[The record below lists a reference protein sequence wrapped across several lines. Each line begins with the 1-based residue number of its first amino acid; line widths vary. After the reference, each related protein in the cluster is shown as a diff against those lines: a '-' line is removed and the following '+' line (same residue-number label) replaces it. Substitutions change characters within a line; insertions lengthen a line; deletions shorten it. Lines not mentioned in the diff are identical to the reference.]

1 MSHTPS
7 RQDFDHYMAPNYAPQ
22 QVVPVRGEGSWL
34 WDQEGKA
41 YIDFAGGIAVNA
53 LGHCHPVLVE
63 ALKAQADTLWH
74 VSNVFTNEPAM
85 KLAKALVE
93 RTFADKVF
101 LCSSGGEANEAALK
115 LARRYAVEHHGEHKD
130 KIISFYHSFH
140 GRTFFTVSVGGQPKY
155 SQGFGPVPGGI
166 LHAEFNDL
174 ESVRKLIGD
183 DTCAIMVEPMQ
194 GEGGIVPADPA
205 FLHGLR
211 ELCDDHQ
218 ALLIFD
224 EVQTGVGRSGE
235 LYAYQNYGVTPDI
248 LTSAKSLG
256 GGFPIGAM
264 LTTDAIATSL
274 AVGTHGSTYGGN
286 ALASAVALAAV
297 EFIDTP
303 KVLEGVKKRHALF
316 REHLEAINRKHGVFK
331 EIRGMGLLL
340 GAQMTAEY
348 EGRAKDILPLA
359 IEEGLMALIAGPNVL
374 RMAPSLVIPEAD
386 IHAGMA
392 RLERAIARL
401 VAQESRTAEG

>member
-1 MSHTPS
+1 MSHTPN

-22 QVVPVRGEGSWL
+22 QVIPVRGEGSRL
-34 WDQEGKA
+34 WDQAGQE
-41 YIDFAGGIAVNA
+41 YIDFAGGIAVNS
-53 LGHCHPVLVE
+53 LGHCHPVLVD
-63 ALKAQADTLWH
+63 ALKEQGETLWH
-74 VSNVFTNEPAM
+74 LSNVFTNEPAL

-115 LARRYAVEHHGEHKD
+115 LARRWAVDNHGEHKD
-130 KIISFYHSFH
+130 KIISFYQSFH

-166 LHAEFNDL
+166 LHAEYNDL
-174 ESVRKLIGD
+174 ESVRALVGD

-194 GEGGIVPADPA
+194 GEGGIVPAKPE
-205 FLHGLR
+205 FLQGLR
-211 ELCDDHQ
+211 DLCDEHN

-235 LYAYQNYGVTPDI
+235 LYAYKNYGITPDI

-256 GGFPIGAM
+256 GGFPVGAM
-264 LTTDAIATSL
+264 LAIDDVAKSL
-274 AVGTHGSTYGGN
+274 VVGTHGSTYGGN

-303 KVLEGVKKRHALF
+303 EVLEGVKKRHDLF
-316 REHLEAINRKHGVFK
+316 REHLDAINRKHGVFK
-331 EIRGMGLLL
+331 DIRGMGLLI
-340 GAQMTAEY
+340 GAQMADAY

-386 IHAGMA
+386 IQAGME
-392 RLERAIARL
+392 RLDRAIARL
-401 VAQESRTAEG
+401 VAQE

>member
-22 QVVPVRGEGSWL
+22 QVIPVRGEGSRL
-34 WDQEGKA
+34 WDQQENE

-53 LGHCHPVLVE
+53 LGHCHPVLVN
-63 ALKAQADTLWH
+63 ALKEQGEKLWH
-74 VSNVFTNEPAM
+74 LSNVFTNEPALA
-85 KLAKALVE
+85 LAKALVE

-130 KIISFYHSFH
+130 KIISFYQSFH

-174 ESVRKLIGD
+174 ESVRQLVGD

-194 GEGGIVPADPA
+194 GEGGIVPAKPE
-205 FLHGLR
+205 FLQGLR
-211 ELCDDHQ
+211 DLCDEHS

-235 LYAYQNYGVTPDI
+235 LYAYKNYGITPDI

-256 GGFPIGAM
+256 GGFPVGAM
-264 LTTDAIATSL
+264 LATDDVAKSL
-274 AVGTHGSTYGGN
+274 TVGTHGSTYGGN

-303 KVLEGVKKRHALF
+303 EVLEGVKKRHDLF
-316 REHLEAINRKHGVFK
+316 REHLDAINRKHGVFK
-331 EIRGMGLLL
+331 DIRGMGLLI
-340 GAQMTAEY
+340 GAQMADAY

-359 IEEGLMALIAGPNVL
+359 IEEGLMALVAGPNVL

-386 IHAGMA
+386 IREGME
-392 RLERAIARL
+392 RLDRAIARL
-401 VAQESRTAEG
+401 VAQE

>member
-7 RQDFDHYMAPNYAPQ
+7 RQDFDHYMMPNYSPQ
-22 QVVPVRGEGSWL
+22 QSIPVRGEGSRL
-34 WDQEGKA
+34 WDQQGRE
-41 YIDFAGGIAVNA
+41 YIDFAGGIAVNS
-53 LGHCHPVLVE
+53 LGHCHPVLVN
-63 ALKAQADTLWH
+63 ALKEQGEKLWH
-74 VSNVFTNEPAM
+74 LSNVFTNEPAL
-85 KLAKALVE
+85 KLARTLTE

-115 LARRYAVEHHGEHKD
+115 LARRWAVDHHGEHKD
-130 KIISFYHSFH
+130 KIISFYQSFH

-166 LHAEFNDL
+166 LHANFNDL
-174 ESVRKLIGD
+174 ESVRKLVGD

-194 GEGGIVPADPA
+194 GEGGIVPATQE
-205 FLHGLR
+205 FLQGLR
-211 ELCDDHQ
+211 DLCDEHS

-235 LYAYQNYGVTPDI
+235 LYAYKNFGITPDI

-256 GGFPIGAM
+256 GGFPIGAT
-264 LTTDAIATSL
+264 LTTDAIAKSL
-274 AVGTHGSTYGGN
+274 VIGTHGSTYGGN

-303 KVLEGVKKRHALF
+303 EVLQGVKQRHDLF
-316 REHLEAINRKHGVFK
+316 REHLETINRKHGVFK
-331 EIRGMGLLL
+331 EIRGMGLLM
-340 GAQMTAEY
+340 GAQMSDAF

-359 IEEGLMALIAGPNVL
+359 MEEGVMALIAGPNVL

-386 IHAGMA
+386 IAEGMA
-392 RLERAIARL
+392 RLERAIERL
-401 VAQESRTAEG
+401 VASA

>member
-1 MSHTPS
+1 MSYTPN
-7 RQDFDHYMAPNYAPQ
+7 RQDFDHYMAPNYSPQ
-22 QVVPVRGEGSWL
+22 QIIPVRGEGSRL
-34 WDQEGKA
+34 WDQQGRE
-41 YIDFAGGIAVNA
+41 YIDFAGGIAVNS
-53 LGHCHPVLVE
+53 LGHCHPVLVN
-63 ALKAQADTLWH
+63 ALKEQSEKLWH
-74 VSNVFTNEPAM
+74 LSNVFTNEPAL
-85 KLAKALVE
+85 KLAKTLTE

-115 LARRYAVEHHGEHKD
+115 LARRWAVDHHGEHKD
-130 KIISFYHSFH
+130 KIISFYQSFH

-155 SQGFGPVPGGI
+155 SQGFGPIPGGI
-166 LHAEFNDL
+166 LHANFNDL
-174 ESVRKLIGD
+174 ESVRKLVGD

-194 GEGGIVPADPA
+194 GEGGIVPATQA
-205 FLHGLR
+205 FLQGLR
-211 ELCDDHQ
+211 DLCDEHN

-235 LYAYQNYGVTPDI
+235 LYAYKNFGITPDI

-256 GGFPIGAM
+256 GGFPVGAT
-264 LTTDAIATSL
+264 LTTDAIAKSL
-274 AVGTHGSTYGGN
+274 AIGTHGSTYGGN

-303 KVLEGVKKRHALF
+303 DVLEGVKHRHDLF
-316 REHLEAINRKHGVFK
+316 REHLETINRKHGVFK
-331 EIRGMGLLL
+331 EIRGMGLLM
-340 GAQMTAEY
+340 GAQMSDAY

-386 IHAGMA
+386 IVEGMV
-392 RLERAIARL
+392 RLERAIERL
-401 VAQESRTAEG
+401 VASA

>member
-1 MSHTPS
+1 M
-7 RQDFDHYMAPNYAPQ
+7 MPNYSPQ
-22 QVVPVRGEGSWL
+22 QSIPVRGEGSRL
-34 WDQEGKA
+34 WDQQGRE
-41 YIDFAGGIAVNA
+41 YIDFAGGIAVNS
-53 LGHCHPVLVE
+53 LGHCHPVLVN
-63 ALKAQADTLWH
+63 ALKEQGEKLWH
-74 VSNVFTNEPAM
+74 LSNVFTNEPAL
-85 KLAKALVE
+85 KLARTLTE

-115 LARRYAVEHHGEHKD
+115 LARRWAVDHHGEHKD
-130 KIISFYHSFH
+130 KIISFYQSFH

-166 LHAEFNDL
+166 LHANFNDL
-174 ESVRKLIGD
+174 ESVRKLVGD

-194 GEGGIVPADPA
+194 GEGGIVPATQE
-205 FLHGLR
+205 FLQGLR
-211 ELCDDHQ
+211 DLCDEHN

-235 LYAYQNYGVTPDI
+235 LYAYKNFGITPDI

-256 GGFPIGAM
+256 GGFPIGAT
-264 LTTDAIATSL
+264 LTTDAIAKSL
-274 AVGTHGSTYGGN
+274 VIGTHGSTYGGN

-303 KVLEGVKKRHALF
+303 EVLQGVKQRHDLF
-316 REHLEAINRKHGVFK
+316 REHLETINRKHGVFK
-331 EIRGMGLLL
+331 EIRGMGLLM
-340 GAQMTAEY
+340 GAQMSDAF

-359 IEEGLMALIAGPNVL
+359 MEEGVMALIAGPNVL

-386 IHAGMA
+386 IAEGMA
-392 RLERAIARL
+392 RLERAIERL
-401 VAQESRTAEG
+401 VASA

>member
-7 RQDFDHYMAPNYAPQ
+7 RQDFDHYMMPNYSPQ
-22 QVVPVRGEGSWL
+22 QSIPVRGEGSRL
-34 WDQEGKA
+34 WDQEGRE
-41 YIDFAGGIAVNA
+41 YIDFAGGIAVNS
-53 LGHCHPVLVE
+53 LGHCHPVLVN
-63 ALKAQADTLWH
+63 ALKEQGEKLWH
-74 VSNVFTNEPAM
+74 LSNVFTNEPAL
-85 KLAKALVE
+85 KLAKTLTE

-115 LARRYAVEHHGEHKD
+115 LARRWAVDHHGEHKD
-130 KIISFYHSFH
+130 KIISFYQSFH

-166 LHAEFNDL
+166 LHANFNDL
-174 ESVRKLIGD
+174 ESVRKLVGD

-194 GEGGIVPADPA
+194 GEGGIVPATQE
-205 FLHGLR
+205 FLQGLR
-211 ELCDDHQ
+211 DLCDEHN

-235 LYAYQNYGVTPDI
+235 LYAYKNFGITPDI

-256 GGFPIGAM
+256 GGFPIGAT
-264 LTTDAIATSL
+264 LTTDAIAQSL
-274 AVGTHGSTYGGN
+274 VIGTHGSTYGGN

-303 KVLEGVKKRHALF
+303 EVLQGVKQRHDLF
-316 REHLEAINRKHGVFK
+316 REHLETINRKHGVFK
-331 EIRGMGLLL
+331 EIRGMGLLM
-340 GAQMTAEY
+340 GAQMSDAF

-359 IEEGLMALIAGPNVL
+359 MEEGVMALIAGPNVL

-386 IHAGMA
+386 IAEGMA
-392 RLERAIARL
+392 RLERAIERL
-401 VAQESRTAEG
+401 VASA

>member
-7 RQDFDHYMAPNYAPQ
+7 RQDFDHYMMPNYSPQ
-22 QVVPVRGEGSWL
+22 QSIPVRGEGSRL
-34 WDQEGKA
+34 WDQQGRE
-41 YIDFAGGIAVNA
+41 YIDFAGGIAVNS
-53 LGHCHPVLVE
+53 LGHCHPVLVN
-63 ALKAQADTLWH
+63 ALKEQGEKLWH
-74 VSNVFTNEPAM
+74 LSNVFTNEPAL
-85 KLAKALVE
+85 KLARTLTE

-115 LARRYAVEHHGEHKD
+115 LARRWAVDHHGEHKD
-130 KIISFYHSFH
+130 KIISFYQSFH

-166 LHAEFNDL
+166 LHANFNDL
-174 ESVRKLIGD
+174 ESVRKLVGD

-194 GEGGIVPADPA
+194 GEGGIVPATQE
-205 FLHGLR
+205 FLQGLR
-211 ELCDDHQ
+211 DLCDEHN

-235 LYAYQNYGVTPDI
+235 LYAYKNFGITPDI

-256 GGFPIGAM
+256 GGFPVGAT
-264 LTTDAIATSL
+264 LTTDAIAQSL
-274 AVGTHGSTYGGN
+274 VIGTHGSTYGGN

-303 KVLEGVKKRHALF
+303 EVLQGVKQRHDLF
-316 REHLEAINRKHGVFK
+316 REHLETINRKHGVFK
-331 EIRGMGLLL
+331 EIRGMGLLM
-340 GAQMTAEY
+340 GAQMSDAF

-359 IEEGLMALIAGPNVL
+359 MEEGVMALIAGPNVL

-386 IHAGMA
+386 IAEGMA
-392 RLERAIARL
+392 RLERAIERL
-401 VAQESRTAEG
+401 VASA

>member
-1 MSHTPS
+1 MSYTPS
-7 RQDFDHYMAPNYAPQ
+7 RQDFDHYMTPNYSPQ
-22 QVVPVRGEGSWL
+22 QIIPVRGEGSRL
-34 WDQEGKA
+34 WDQEGRE
-41 YIDFAGGIAVNA
+41 YIDFAGGIAVNS
-53 LGHCHPVLVE
+53 LGHCHPVLVN
-63 ALKAQADTLWH
+63 ALKEQGETLWH
-74 VSNVFTNEPAM
+74 LSNVFTNEPAL
-85 KLAKALVE
+85 KLAKTLTE

-115 LARRYAVEHHGEHKD
+115 LARRWAVDHHGEHKD
-130 KIISFYHSFH
+130 KIISFYQSFH

-166 LHAEFNDL
+166 LHASFNDL
-174 ESVRKLIGD
+174 ESVRGLVGD

-194 GEGGIVPADPA
+194 GEGGIVPATQE
-205 FLHGLR
+205 FLQGLR
-211 ELCDDHQ
+211 DLCDEHN

-235 LYAYQNYGVTPDI
+235 LYAYKNFGITPDI

-256 GGFPIGAM
+256 GGFPVGAM
-264 LTTDAIATSL
+264 LTTDAIAASL
-274 AVGTHGSTYGGN
+274 AIGTHGSTYGGN

-303 KVLEGVKKRHALF
+303 EVLEGVKYRHDLF
-316 REHLEAINRKHGVFK
+316 REHLETINRKHGVFK
-331 EIRGMGLLL
+331 EIRGMGLLM
-340 GAQMTAEY
+340 GAQMSDAF

-359 IEEGLMALIAGPNVL
+359 IEEGVMALIAGPNVL

-386 IHAGMA
+386 IAEGMA
-392 RLERAIARL
+392 RLERAIERL
-401 VAQESRTAEG
+401 VASA

>member
-7 RQDFDHYMAPNYAPQ
+7 RQDFDHYMMPNYSPQ
-22 QVVPVRGEGSWL
+22 QSIPVRGEGSRL
-34 WDQEGKA
+34 WDQQGRE
-41 YIDFAGGIAVNA
+41 YIDFAGGIAVNS
-53 LGHCHPVLVE
+53 LGHCHPVLVN
-63 ALKAQADTLWH
+63 ALKEQGEKLWH
-74 VSNVFTNEPAM
+74 LSNVFTNEPAL
-85 KLAKALVE
+85 KLAKTLTE

-115 LARRYAVEHHGEHKD
+115 LARRWAVDHHGEHKD
-130 KIISFYHSFH
+130 KIISFYQSFH

-166 LHAEFNDL
+166 LHANFNDL
-174 ESVRKLIGD
+174 ESVRKLVGD

-194 GEGGIVPADPA
+194 GEGGIVPATQE
-205 FLHGLR
+205 FLQGLR
-211 ELCDDHQ
+211 DLCDEHN

-235 LYAYQNYGVTPDI
+235 LYAYKNFGITPDI

-256 GGFPIGAM
+256 GGFPIGAT
-264 LTTDAIATSL
+264 LTTDAIAQSL
-274 AVGTHGSTYGGN
+274 VVGTHGSTYGGN

-303 KVLEGVKKRHALF
+303 EVLQGVKQRHDLF
-316 REHLEAINRKHGVFK
+316 REHLETINRKHGVFK
-331 EIRGMGLLL
+331 EIRGMGLLM
-340 GAQMTAEY
+340 GAQMSDAF

-359 IEEGLMALIAGPNVL
+359 MEEGVMALIAGPNVL

-386 IHAGMA
+386 IAEGMA
-392 RLERAIARL
+392 RLERAIERL
-401 VAQESRTAEG
+401 VASA

>member
-7 RQDFDHYMAPNYAPQ
+7 RQDFDHYMMPNYSPQ
-22 QVVPVRGEGSWL
+22 QSIPVRGEGSRL
-34 WDQEGKA
+34 WDQQGRE
-41 YIDFAGGIAVNA
+41 YIDFAGGIAVNS
-53 LGHCHPVLVE
+53 LGHCHPVLVN
-63 ALKAQADTLWH
+63 ALKEQGEKLWH
-74 VSNVFTNEPAM
+74 LSNVFTNEPAL
-85 KLAKALVE
+85 KLARTLTE

-115 LARRYAVEHHGEHKD
+115 LARRWAVDHHGEHKD
-130 KIISFYHSFH
+130 KIISFYQSFH

-166 LHAEFNDL
+166 LHANFNDL
-174 ESVRKLIGD
+174 ESVRKLVGD

-194 GEGGIVPADPA
+194 GEGGIVPATQE
-205 FLHGLR
+205 FLQGLR
-211 ELCDDHQ
+211 DLCDEHN

-235 LYAYQNYGVTPDI
+235 LYAYKNFGITPDI

-256 GGFPIGAM
+256 GGFPIGAT
-264 LTTDAIATSL
+264 LTTDAIAQSL
-274 AVGTHGSTYGGN
+274 VIGTHGSTYGGN

-303 KVLEGVKKRHALF
+303 EVLQGVKQRHDLF
-316 REHLEAINRKHGVFK
+316 REHLETINRKHGVFK
-331 EIRGMGLLL
+331 EIRGIGLLM
-340 GAQMTAEY
+340 GAQMSDAF

-359 IEEGLMALIAGPNVL
+359 MEEGVMALIAGPNVL

-386 IHAGMA
+386 IAEGMA
-392 RLERAIARL
+392 RLERAIERL
-401 VAQESRTAEG
+401 VASA

>member
-1 MSHTPS
+1 MSYTPS
-7 RQDFDHYMAPNYAPQ
+7 RQDYDHYMTPNYSPQ
-22 QVVPVRGEGSWL
+22 QVIPVRGEGSRL
-34 WDQEGKA
+34 WDQQGRE
-41 YIDFAGGIAVNA
+41 YIDFAGGIAVNS
-53 LGHCHPVLVE
+53 LGHCHPVLVN
-63 ALKAQADTLWH
+63 ALKEQGEKLWH
-74 VSNVFTNEPAM
+74 LSNVFTNEPALN
-85 KLAKALVE
+85 LAKTLVE

-115 LARRYAVEHHGEHKD
+115 LARRWAVDNYGEQKD
-130 KIISFYHSFH
+130 KIISFYQSFH

-166 LHAEFNDL
+166 HHANYNDL
-174 ESVRKLIGD
+174 ESVRALMGD

-194 GEGGIVPADPA
+194 GEGGIVPATQA
-205 FLHGLR
+205 FLQGLR
-211 ELCDDHQ
+211 DLCDEHN

-235 LYAYQNYGVTPDI
+235 LYAYKNYGITPDI

-264 LTTDAIATSL
+264 LATDDVAKSL
-274 AVGTHGSTYGGN
+274 VIGTHGSTYGGN

-303 KVLEGVKKRHALF
+303 DVLEGVKRRHDLF
-316 REHLEAINRKHGVFK
+316 REHLETINRKHGVFK
-331 EIRGMGLLL
+331 EIRGMGLLM
-340 GAQMTAEY
+340 GAQMSDAY

-386 IHAGMA
+386 IAEGMA
-392 RLERAIARL
+392 RLERAIERL
-401 VAQESRTAEG
+401 VASA

>member
-1 MSHTPS
+1 MSHTPN
-7 RQDFDHYMAPNYAPQ
+7 RQDFDHYMTPNYAPQ
-22 QVVPVRGEGSWL
+22 QIIPVRGEGSRL
-34 WDQEGKA
+34 WDQEGRE
-41 YIDFAGGIAVNA
+41 YIDFAGGIAVNS
-53 LGHCHPVLVE
+53 LGHCHPVLVN
-63 ALKAQADTLWH
+63 ALKEQGEKLWH
-74 VSNVFTNEPAM
+74 LSNVFTNEPAL
-85 KLAKALVE
+85 KLAKALTE

-115 LARRYAVEHHGEHKD
+115 LARRWAVDHYGEHKD
-130 KIISFYHSFH
+130 KIISFYQSFH

-166 LHAEFNDL
+166 LHANFNDL
-174 ESVRKLIGD
+174 ESVRKLVGD

-194 GEGGIVPADPA
+194 GEGGIVPATQE
-205 FLHGLR
+205 FLQGLR
-211 ELCDDHQ
+211 DLCDEHN

-235 LYAYQNYGVTPDI
+235 LYAYKNFGITPDI

-264 LTTDAIATSL
+264 LTPDAIGTSL
-274 AVGTHGSTYGGN
+274 AIGPHGSTYGGN

-303 KVLEGVKKRHALF
+303 EVLQGVKHRHDLF
-316 REHLEAINRKHGVFK
+316 REHLETINRKHGVFK
-331 EIRGMGLLL
+331 EIRGMGMLM
-340 GAQMTAEY
+340 GAQMSDAF

-359 IEEGLMALIAGPNVL
+359 IEEGVMALIAGPNVL
-374 RMAPSLVIPEAD
+374 RMAPSLVIPEED
-386 IHAGMA
+386 IAEGMA
-392 RLERAIARL
+392 RLERAIERL
-401 VAQESRTAEG
+401 VASA